1 MKYIGLFD
9 EKEDIVTK
17 EKLEAVASRVS
28 TNEDN
33 IAMAESDIEGLQTTV
48 GTLQT
53 NVGNIQT
60 ALTSKQ
66 DAIVG
71 AASTITEDNL
81 ATDMALVSNSSGKV
95 AVSNVTSTELGYLD
109 GVTSNVQT
117 QLNKKL
123 ETVHDNDML
132 WGGKNLHGEVSP
144 TDAAMVSVIGG
155 NKFALCKSQG
165 ITVEYTNDGGAT
177 WVNYDATEETKINLI
192 SGISTVG
199 LYYGKKTESSQ
210 IVTAD
215 DMLRITVNAWNC
227 GVYTSLRKI
236 LIEFATSGSTNDFVK
251 IESATIGDQET
262 FTVVGTYHVSG
273 NSGWNS
279 IPYSNNFG
287 AYSLNQVSN
296 VGVLR
301 FTFSTS
307 TASSYQGRPYVQ
319 NLILNGITNYV
330 NPSKLSATGHL
341 YSYDYQQNA
350 TFPANVTANKF
361 IGDGSNLTN
370 VDYSKLTN
378 KPTIPTKTSQL
389 DNDSGFITSA
399 PVTSVNTKTGA
410 VTLSATDVS
419 AIPSNL
425 TGTAGQVLT
434 KTSDGQEWK
443 DATPRDVYFHVNGLL
458 QNQDL
463 QIVDA
468 GTFSDLTNEWNQLV
482 LSGSGD
488 FKNVNIPM
496 PCIDARYN
504 SDSEGIIILRY
515 AGIGPNEQRAYFTGI
530 YYDASAELQYS
541 ISLLY
546 QLGEPGFQQYNI
558 IPVKDVAPSTTT
570 PLAPTEA
577 GSVGTSTAYARGDHV
592 HPKQTV
598 TKSDVGLGNVD
609 NVSIDTRLNRTTNVN
624 ASDTKYTTYM
634 ARGEALFSA
643 ETTPSVNGCIAWQYG

>member
-17 EKLEAVASRVS
+17 EKLDAVASRVS

-53 NVGNIQT
+53 NVNNVQT
-60 ALTSKQ
+60 ALASKQ
-66 DAIVG
+66 DTVVG
-71 AASTITEDNL
+71 GASTITEDNL
-81 ATDMALVSNSSGKV
+81 TASRALVSNSSGKV
-95 AVSNVTSTELGYLD
+95 AVSDVTSTELGYLD

-117 QLNKKL
+117 QLNRKL

-132 WGGKNLHGEVSP
+132 WGGKNLSGEVSP

-177 WVNYDATEETKINLI
+177 WVNYDATEETKIKLI

-215 DMLRITVNAWNC
+215 DMLRITVNAWTC

-236 LIEFATSGSTNDFVK
+236 LIEFVTSGSTNDFVK

-262 FTVVGTYHVSG
+262 FTVVGTYNVSG

-287 AYSLNQVSN
+287 AYSLNQASN

-370 VDYSKLTN
+370 
-378 KPTIPTKTSQL
+378 IPY
-389 DNDSGFITSA
+389 

-419 AIPSNL
+419 AIPSTL

-434 KTSDGQEWK
+434 KTADGQEWK

-482 LSGSGD
+482 LSGLVD

-504 SDSEGIIILRY
+504 SDSNGIIILRY

-530 YYDASAELQYS
+530 CYDAGGVLQYS
-541 ISLLY
+541 VSLLY
-546 QLGEPGFQQYNI
+546 QLGEQGFQQYNI

-577 GSVGTSTAYARGDHV
+577 GSVGTSTEYARGDHS

-609 NVSIDTRLNRTTNVN
+609 NVSINSRLNRTTNVN
-624 ASDTKYTTYM
+624 ASDTNYTTYM
-634 ARGEALFSA
+634 ARGEALFST

>member
-132 WGGKNLHGEVSP
+132 WGGKNLHDEVSP